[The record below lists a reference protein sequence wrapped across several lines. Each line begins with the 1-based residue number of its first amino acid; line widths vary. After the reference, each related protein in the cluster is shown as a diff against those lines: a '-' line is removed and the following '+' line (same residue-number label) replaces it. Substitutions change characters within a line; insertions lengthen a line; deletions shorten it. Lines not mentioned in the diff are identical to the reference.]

1 MSADLAEKTV
11 PPVQSQGVLSK
22 GQRTRE
28 RILDLGFDAV
38 IAKGFA
44 ATSIEELVEAAGIT
58 KSGFFYHFKDKT
70 DLAHQMLE
78 RYFAETND
86 LLNGLEK
93 RARELSEDPLHAFLI
108 YLKLYAEAMTDIV
121 AELPGCIVAT
131 ITFQEQAFDRRVAD
145 MNHAGVME
153 WRARGRAWIETIV
166 DAYPPRTP
174 VAVDDLADGLL
185 AVTVGAITV
194 AKATRDPGAVGRQ
207 AMQFR
212 DYVRLLFSPG

>member
-11 PPVQSQGVLSK
+11 PSVRFGAPLSK

-78 RYFAETND
+78 RYFAETNQ
-86 LLNGLEK
+86 LLDGLEK

-131 ITFQEQAFDRRVAD
+131 ITFQEQAFDRRVAE
-145 MNHAGVME
+145 MNHAGVMA
-153 WRARGRAWIETIV
+153 WRARGRAWIESILA
-166 DAYPPRTP
+166 AYPPRTP

-212 DYVRLLFSPG
+212 DYVRLLFAPG